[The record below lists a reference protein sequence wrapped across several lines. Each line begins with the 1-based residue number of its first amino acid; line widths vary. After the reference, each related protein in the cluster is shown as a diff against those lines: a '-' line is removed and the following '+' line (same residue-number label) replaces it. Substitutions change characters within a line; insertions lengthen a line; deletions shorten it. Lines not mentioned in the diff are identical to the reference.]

1 MKDEPG
7 KFFNFLMPYSQYQE
21 LRVLARKTDLP
32 MAELLRQGVRLV
44 LESGERVG
52 LKKPCV

>member
-21 LRVLARKTDLP
+21 LRGLARKTDIP
-32 MAELLRQGVRLV
+32 MAEIIRQGVRSV
-44 LESGERVG
+44 LESGGRVG
-52 LKKPCV
+52 LKKPCA